1 MSFSFFLSFFR
12 SVGWNSCTTLTF
24 SHDFWGETGDSALFI
39 DLSVCSVWRVVKS
52 EVCLVYYFFFC
63 PHKMKGLNAKVRRSL
78 CSSCGDATASPASL
92 RQDGGSDVYVLYVSA
107 VYMSCLMPTKMLFID
122 ANELCSGDLCR
133 DSSFSGGFLGNKKI
147 ILLMQTSL
155 SVCVLSFAAV
165 RRRRREQIHSEV
177 CSVPTEV
184 FLQSLTVT
192 SKALYGIFHHQGPQS
207 YI

>member
-1 MSFSFFLSFFR
+1 MIALCSLICQCVPCEELSNLKFVSFI
-12 SVGWNSCTTLTF
+12 
-24 SHDFWGETGDSALFI
+24 FI
-39 DLSVCSVWRVVKS
+39 
-52 EVCLVYYFFFC
+52 FC

-78 CSSCGDATASPASL
+78 CSSCGDAA
-92 RQDGGSDVYVLYVSA
+92 RGSDVYVLYVSA

-155 SVCVLSFAAV
+155 SVYVLSFAAA
-165 RRRRREQIHSEV
+165 RRRSCEEIHSEV
-177 CSVPTEV
+177 CSAPTEV